1 MDSYTIDS
9 LDDLTQT
16 FAAIRMKAVEA
27 AAEELRTMSRNDEAW
42 KDPRVFVNGRAYA
55 SWSGMPDAQMAQVL
69 KDFSTIIIV
78 PREGPVQEA
87 VHLAYEYIVGRCMSF
102 QNPSGFYASNFLW
115 FVNGEPVSQQAPDV
129 TRMGLRG
136 NVQVVNRA
144 GYAAMPEIF
153 IPDGII
159 YGAFRMLERIYGKR
173 IALSFSYGPA
183 HAFGQVWPGDR
194 KGGTS
199 PLAVP
204 VLTIGHPSAGFK
216 GRATRPGV
224 RLRKRSREM
233 RKDADRL
240 AKRLGLEPKK

>member
-1 MDSYTIDS
+1 MARYTVES

-16 FAAIRMKAVEA
+16 FAAIRMTAVEA
-27 AAEELRTMSRNDEAW
+27 AADALRTLSAGSDVWN
-42 KDPRVFVNGRAYA
+42 DPRVFVNGKPYNVN
-55 SWSGMPDAQMAQVL
+55 SMPNAQMAQVM

-87 VHLAYEYIVGRCMSF
+87 VHLAYEYIVAQCMSF
-102 QNPSGFYASNFLW
+102 QNPSGFYASNFMW
-115 FVNGEPVSQQAPDV
+115 FVNGEPASQQAPDV
-129 TRMGLRG
+129 SRMGSRG
-136 NVQVVNRA
+136 NVQIVNRA
-144 GYAAMPEIF
+144 GYASMPEIF

-159 YGAFRMLERIYGKR
+159 YGAFKMLERIFGKQ

-183 HAFGQVWPGDR
+183 HAFDQVWPSGR
-194 KGGTS
+194 KGGTP

-204 VLTIGHPSAGFK
+204 VLTIGHASAGFK
-216 GRATRPGV
+216 RRATRPGV

-233 RKDADRL
+233 RKEADQL